1 MAVMADRY
9 GSNLILEV
17 LTGVDEKGNDKTKNK
32 TISKISM
39 NATDEDLYAVGS
51 AIADVL
57 KYSMVAVRR
66 VDKSILL
73 G

>member
-1 MAVMADRY
+1 MAVSADKY
-9 GSNLILEV
+9 GTSLALEV
-17 LTGVDEKGNDKTKNK
+17 IIGQDEKGNDKTKNK